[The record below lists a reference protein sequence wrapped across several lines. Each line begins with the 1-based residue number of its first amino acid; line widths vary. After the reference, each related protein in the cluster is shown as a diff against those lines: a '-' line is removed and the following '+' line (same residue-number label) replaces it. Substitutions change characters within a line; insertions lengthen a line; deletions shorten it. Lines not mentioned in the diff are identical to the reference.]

1 MKRKY
6 FEDTQPFYAN
16 HDYFGVRGIFFCYF
30 FNRLQKYFWLKKV
43 KHMRCQKSKAFDFFV
58 MFLLEDIKM
67 LNKHSNLVRKDK
79 P

>member
-1 MKRKY
+1 
-6 FEDTQPFYAN
+6 
-16 HDYFGVRGIFFCYF
+16 
-30 FNRLQKYFWLKKV
+30 
-43 KHMRCQKSKAFDFFV
+43 MRCQKSKAFDFFV